1 MAFQALIGTLD
12 VTALE
17 ASGVQWS
24 TAEMEGMGASGST
37 LQVVQKP
44 RQSGGWAGDAF
55 STPAHYVLSGL
66 VAATSQDLLT
76 NARDRL
82 IAAASLSGTV
92 LQVTEA
98 SKVWTSVVRR
108 EDEVIFTYITDVV
121 ASWSVQFVAVDP
133 RKFGLPLT
141 GSTFLPSAS
150 GGLTVPFTVPFAIN
164 STVVSG
170 QVSLTN
176 PGNAPGRVVIRLDGP
191 LVGPQVT
198 HSGSALPLTFASSL
212 VLGAGEWLTVDM
224 DRRTALANDQASRNS
239 TITSRGWSSFDP
251 GPNTWS
257 FTATGYNALSKMT
270 VTAYPASL

>member
-1 MAFQALIGTLD
+1 MAFQALIGSLD
-12 VTALE
+12 VTARE

-24 TAEMEGMGASGST
+24 TATMDGLGASSST
-37 LQVVQKP
+37 LQVIQKP

-66 VAATSQDLLT
+66 LQAPTQDLLT

-92 LQVTEA
+92 MQVTEA

-108 EDEVIFTYITDVV
+108 EDEVIFTYVTDVV
-121 ASWSVQFVAVDP
+121 ARWSVQFIAVDP
-133 RKFGLPLT
+133 RKFGLPLS
-141 GSTFLPSAS
+141 GSTFLPSSS

-176 PGNAPGRVVIRLDGP
+176 MGNAPGRVVIRLDGP
-191 LVGPQVT
+191 LTGPQVT

-239 TITSRGWSSFDP
+239 TITSRGWSAFDP

-270 VTAYPASL
+270 VTAYPAGL